1 MLARV
6 GAGGRD
12 RPGSQQS
19 VRRGG
24 APSASA
30 GTPGASREKFD
41 LTPSPRLCDKG
52 PEGTGTAPATLV
64 ARDAVRAIRSHPEGR
79 GASTNS
85 RSDGRLG
92 DGAAQARGRPRLPDA
107 RGAENLRVRL
117 RGGGRI
123 LRRPWNPRADGGR
136 RRRLARG
143 VPRPDRPRA
152 PPPHPRA
159 PPPAPPPTP

>member
-19 VRRGG
+19 FRRGG

-64 ARDAVRAIRSHPEGR
+64 ARDAVRAIRSHPEVR

-107 RGAENLRVRL
+107 RGAEDLRVRL

-123 LRRPWNPRADGGR
+123 LRRPWNPRAD
-136 RRRLARG
+136 A
-143 VPRPDRPRA
+143 RPRR
-152 PPPHPRA
+152 P
-159 PPPAPPPTP
+159 PPPAPPRPAPPHSL